1 MRFGLLLPAA
11 LLAAACLGSAAS
23 AATALS
29 ASTILND
36 FNAVVFT
43 NGSTAHDIEGAAV
56 IGGTFSGATVYGH
69 PTTSQPAGFGA
80 LTVFGATS
88 GGDIDL
94 DNSGEAYVAGARGA
108 KISFN
113 GGRYIG
119 APGATIT
126 DFVTPLSAL
135 STSLSTLSATGSMP
149 APGNN
154 EVIKATPGA
163 NGIAVFNL
171 SASDLAHIPSYG
183 VELNGASTVI
193 FNVSGTT
200 VDFDANDES
209 GTTGADNIIWNFY
222 QATSVD
228 LQTDIAGTVLAP
240 LAHVTNGN
248 QIDGVLVADSWT
260 GDGELHDWAF
270 TGALP
275 PPVPEPGVWA
285 MLLVGLAAVGAALR
299 GRRSLCAA

>member
-1 MRFGLLLPAA
+1 MRLGLLLSAA
-11 LLAAACLGSAAS
+11 VLAAALGSAAS
-23 AATALS
+23 AAAPLG
-29 ASTILND
+29 ASTLLND

-43 NGSTAHDIEGAAV
+43 NGSTAHEIEGAAV
-56 IGGTFSGATVYGH
+56 IGGTFSGAVLYSR
-69 PTTSQPAGFGA
+69 PTTGQPAGFGA

-88 GGDIDL
+88 GGDIDIN
-94 DNSGEAYVAGARGA
+94 NSGDAYVAGAHGA

-113 GGRYIG
+113 GGGYIG
-119 APGATIT
+119 APSAAIS

-135 STSLSTLSATGSMP
+135 STSLSKLSATGSLP

-154 EVIKATPGA
+154 EVIKAVPGA
-163 NGIAVFNL
+163 NGIAVFDV

-183 VELNGASTVI
+183 LQLNGASTVI
-193 FNVSGTT
+193 FNVSGAT
-200 VDFDANDES
+200 VDFDANDET

-240 LAHVTNGN
+240 LAHVANGG
-248 QIDGVLVADSWT
+248 QIDGVLVADAWT

-270 TGALP
+270 TGPLP
-275 PPVPEPGVWA
+275 PSVPEPGVWA
-285 MLLVGLAAVGAALR
+285 MLLVGLAALGAALR
-299 GRRSLCAA
+299 GRRSPCAA